1 MARQAA
7 RLTPGSRFERDSA
20 AGAMQPAAMRML
32 PLIPTLLALVL
43 AACGGR
49 APDAPRATAPIT
61 APVTAPNFADADPH
75 PWDGRS
81 PDSYPV
87 HGIDISR
94 WQTDIDWPTAQ
105 ANGVNFAFIKAT
117 EGGDLID
124 PAFATNW
131 AAAARA
137 GVPRGA
143 YHFYYWC
150 RPATEQA
157 AWFIANVPRSPGAL
171 PPVLD
176 VEWTPFSPTCTRRP
190 PSAEV
195 RAEAKL
201 FMDILERH
209 YGQRPLIYTSID
221 FWEDNQMWLLQG
233 YDFWLRSVAGH
244 PRDVYDGHHW
254 TFWQYT
260 GTGLV
265 PGIKGKTDI
274 NAFAGSATAWRA
286 WLAERTR

>member
-1 MARQAA
+1 MRHFGLMPFV
-7 RLTPGSRFERDSA
+7 LT
-20 AGAMQPAAMRML
+20 
-32 PLIPTLLALVL
+32 LILS
-43 AACGGR
+43 ACGGR
-49 APDAPRATAPIT
+49 TPEPSQPAPATPA
-61 APVTAPNFADADPH
+61 VTAANFSDADPH
-75 PWDGRS
+75 LWDGRS
-81 PDSYPV
+81 PADYPV

-94 WQTDIDWPTAQ
+94 WQTGIDWPTAR
-105 ANGVNFAFIKAT
+105 ANGVNFTYIKAT
-117 EGGDLID
+117 EGGDLVD

-131 AAAARA
+131 TAAGRA

-150 RPATEQA
+150 RPADEQA
-157 AWFIANVPRSPGAL
+157 RWFIKHVPRTPGAL

-176 VEWTPFSPTCTRRP
+176 VEWTPFSPTCTLRP
-190 PSAEV
+190 AAAQV
-195 RAEAKL
+195 RAEAL
-201 FMDILERH
+201 RFLQILEGH
-209 YGQRPLIYTSID
+209 YGQRPLIYTSPD
-221 FWEDNQMWLLQG
+221 FFEDNQMWHLAG

-265 PGIKGKTDI
+265 PGIKGRTDI
-274 NAFAGSATAWRA
+274 NVFAGTSAAWGA